1 MYTSSVYSFAL
12 FFCSEIMRTWF
23 NEYLINNYKLNFKAA
38 IIIAGVIL
46 TGWIQLV
53 PILNKTELE
62 SKTAQYTIEEKLNIP
77 RIQDVN
83 CNKLVNYKAECNI
96 TKYKI
101 KHHEELVD
109 INLTGLTVMLVLGI
123 ILILCSI
130 SGYGQ
135 NYKKEKEVKRIK
147 IIIS

>member
-1 MYTSSVYSFAL
+1 
-12 FFCSEIMRTWF
+12 MRTWF
-23 NEYLINNYKLNFKAA
+23 NEYLINNYKLNCKAA

-46 TGWIQLV
+46 TGWIQLL
-53 PILNKTELE
+53 PILNKTELD
-62 SKTAQYTIEEKLNIP
+62 SKSAQYTIEEKLNVP
-77 RIQDVN
+77 SIQDVN
-83 CNKLVNYKAECNI
+83 CNQLVKYKAECNI

-101 KHHEELVD
+101 KHHEELVG
-109 INLTGLTVMLVLGI
+109 INFTGLILMSGI
-123 ILILCSI
+123 GLFLILCSI